1 MSLRIRL
8 DGHDVKEDDLTD
20 QGKVTIKNLS
30 FVEARL
36 LELRK
41 QQVLLTKAMNTYVSD
56 LKIEIVRN
64 KTGVDLRSILGEE

>member
-8 DGHDVKEDDLTD
+8 DGHDVKEDDLTEK
-20 QGKVTIKNLS
+20 GKMTIKNLS

-36 LELRK
+36 IELRK

>member
-20 QGKVTIKNLS
+20 QGKVTIKTLS

>member
-30 FVEARL
+30 FVEAQL
-36 LELRK
+36 IELRK